1 MMVTCP
7 KCQKAHRAKATAKRY
22 QCFPCG
28 VTWDATGRVYQGKPR
43 TKPPGTIANLKIGQ
57 HTQRKNEPPKDPPQ
71 TDPPKAKEATKWW
84 QKPIW

>member
-43 TKPPGTIANLKIGQ
+43 TKPPGTVENLKIGP
-57 HTQRKNEPPKDPPQ
+57 HTQRKKEPPKDPPKSE
-71 TDPPKAKEATKWW
+71 PPKDAVKWW
-84 QKPIW
+84 NKPLW